1 MPRQSAASLSVVRPA
16 TNPSSSRLS
25 PPECLSTDE
34 RLLFTMLAKDNRHLR
49 PSDSPML
56 ACYCMTVTKVCKL
69 ARRADVAPWER
80 AVKVLMALARTM
92 RISQQAMR
100 DPKTVARAVRHANDE
115 ASAQL
120 WASNGEIED
129 DDGNAHSES

>member
-1 MPRQSAASLSVVRPA
+1 
-16 TNPSSSRLS
+16 
-25 PPECLSTDE
+25 
-34 RLLFTMLAKDNRHLR
+34 
-49 PSDSPML
+49 
-56 ACYCMTVTKVCKL
+56 MTVTKVCKL